1 MMGAI
6 ERIPEEAYTVL
17 DRLDE
22 KMIESELAGLVEY
35 GAQELIYSFKIE
47 GKDVTGLSWA
57 GAKTLARWMA
67 EKEHPLDAEE
77 KEVTQ
82 DEENWYAD
90 VKVVDKETGLGL
102 WGTSKASKMKEIH
115 VVDAN
120 RSWVKNP
127 DGTWKVVEKPDG
139 FARTIAL
146 NKAQRNA
153 ILAHVPDK
161 LIAEFIKK
169 AIEEGKVRKV
179 PPEEVEGYGP
189 RRAVESEQKIREP
202 AKEKPFIPK
211 ASTTG
216 LIKPSPPAKEA
227 APEKATPPTEG
238 PEEAVYRELEVAG
251 LDLSAL
257 TIYVYGKKIYIEPGS
272 VPVEAIMNYGKVLGV
287 LGAEWKQV
295 GKMGRWEIA
304 LP

>member
-47 GKDVTGLSWA
+47 GKEVTGLSWA

-67 EKEHPLDAEE
+67 EKGHPLDAEE
-77 KEVTQ
+77 LRITS
-82 DEENWYAD
+82 DEETWYAD

-102 WGTSKASKMKEIH
+102 WGTSKAKKMKEIH
-115 VVDAN
+115 VVGED
-120 RSWVKNP
+120 RKWVKNP
-127 DGTWKVVEKPDG
+127 DGTWKVIEKPDG

-153 ILAHVPDK
+153 ILTHVPDK

-169 AIEEGKVRKV
+169 AVEEGRVRKV
-179 PPEEVEGYGP
+179 PPAEVEGYGQ
-189 RRAVESEQKIREP
+189 RKAVESEQKIREP
-202 AKEKPFIPK
+202 IKEKVAP
-211 ASTTG
+211 
-216 LIKPSPPAKEA
+216 PPAK
-227 APEKATPPTEG
+227 
-238 PEEAVYRELEVAG
+238 G
-251 LDLSAL
+251 LQ
-257 TIYVYGKKIYIEPGS
+257 P
-272 VPVEAIMNYGKVLGV
+272 GKVNLGIIAYNLKA
-287 LGAEWKQV
+287 LGYGEKDVTVYEERENVIVEPAREISEAEQYKISGTLEPMGATWEEV
-295 GKMGRWEIA
+295 GYRGRWRIPKKEA
-304 LP
+304 ETR

>member
-1 MMGAI
+1 MSNERAI
-6 ERIPEEAYTVL
+6 ERLPEEAYTVL

-22 KMIESELAGLVEY
+22 KMIGSELAGLVEY
-35 GAQELIYSFKIE
+35 GAQELIYSFKID

-115 VVDAN
+115 VVGED
-120 RSWVKNP
+120 RKWVKNP
-127 DGTWKVVEKPDG
+127 DGTWKVIEKPDG

-169 AIEEGKVRKV
+169 AIEEGRVRKV

-202 AKEKPFIPK
+202 AKERAAP
-211 ASTTG
+211 
-216 LIKPSPPAKEA
+216 PPAKEA
-227 APEKATPPTEG
+227 APEKKAPPPAKG
-238 PEEAVYRELEVAG
+238 AEETIYRALEAAG
-251 LDLSAL
+251 LDPTPL
-257 TIYVYGKKIYIEPGS
+257 TIYVYGRKIYVDPAPMPDG
-272 VPVEAIMNYGKVLGV
+272 VLQNYGGV
-287 LGAEWKQV
+287 LSGLGAAWRQI

>member
-1 MMGAI
+1 MSGEKAI
-6 ERIPEEAYTVL
+6 ERLPEEAYTVL

-77 KEVTQ
+77 KEITQ
-82 DEENWYAD
+82 DEDSWYAD

-115 VVDAN
+115 VVGED
-120 RSWVKNP
+120 RKWVKNP
-127 DGTWKVVEKPDG
+127 DGTWKVIQKPDG

-169 AIEEGKVRKV
+169 AIEEGRVRKV
-179 PPEEVEGYGP
+179 PPAEVEGYGQ
-189 RRAVESEQKIREP
+189 RKAVESEQKIREP
-202 AKEKPFIPK
+202 TKERAAP
-211 ASTTG
+211 
-216 LIKPSPPAKEA
+216 PPAKEA

-251 LDLSAL
+251 LDPSAL

-272 VPVEAIMNYGKVLGV
+272 VPVEAIMSYGKVLGV

-295 GKMGRWEIA
+295 GKMGRWEIE